1 MLASDTKRSVFLSR
15 RWFFLMLCLSVCSG
29 CRIWN
34 ETLPSS
40 LEFPNSRMSVDSVA
54 VEIGFVPLPQTE
66 TGVGQEFW
74 QEVDETHFAPQL
86 RQRLHSNGIRCA
98 VAGLQLPTT
107 IRQHLTAT
115 QSKTSADSEALDF
128 EKGFH
133 HFPWRRKHIRT
144 GWRTEV
150 VMSKPYEKLAVLASH
165 EGLVEGV
172 TKENAQCLFE
182 LKTFPLGDG
191 RVRMELTPEI
201 HHGPPRNDWKG
212 DSGMWQ
218 FHVSRKRLR
227 FDELRVEAV
236 LSPGES
242 VLLGCTPT
250 VRGLG
255 MLCFV
260 DPDRSLDS
268 LHTLLIIR
276 LSQTQRDDR
285 FVSMLSQEK
294 FLPRVGVH
302 APNRA
307 ASEERL
313 IAE

>member
-29 CRIWN
+29 CGIWN

-40 LEFPNSRMSVDSVA
+40 LEFPNSRMSVDSVT

-66 TGVGQEFW
+66 TGVGHEFW

-98 VAGLQLPTT
+98 VAGLQLPTA

-115 QSKTSADSEALDF
+115 QAKASADSEALDF
-128 EKGFH
+128 EKDFH

-260 DPDRSLDS
+260 DPDHSLDS
-268 LHTLLIIR
+268 LHTLLVIR
-276 LSQTQRDDR
+276 LAQTQRDDR

-294 FLPRVGVH
+294 F
-302 APNRA
+302 
-307 ASEERL
+307 
-313 IAE
+313 